1 MTAQGLPDALPAVR
15 EDLQLQAQNANP
27 DGSPAWTL
35 LDPVS
40 NAFYK
45 IGWLE
50 FELLSRWHL
59 GDPQSVLKAT
69 AEQTLLQPTED
80 ELLATL
86 QFLQQHHLLEI
97 RTPAFTETLIAQ
109 YRRSRLSKLQWLLHH
124 YLFFRIPLWH
134 PDRWLQR
141 TLPWIAWL
149 YTPAMAWC
157 LLGASLTGVVLAARQ
172 FDVFAASWVETL
184 SPGGFAGY
192 VVALTLSKSL
202 HELGHALTATRYRVR
217 VAHMGVAFLVMWPVL
232 YTDTS
237 ESWKLTQRRQRLAIA
252 SAGII
257 TELALAGL
265 ATLAW
270 ALTEP
275 GDMRQAFFFLASAA
289 WLISLG
295 LNVSPFMR
303 FDGYFILS
311 DLLDF
316 HNLHERSSALARTWL
331 RRHLLGWNDAYDEHF
346 APRQHAALIA
356 FALVTWVY
364 RLTVFLGIAFAVYFL
379 FFKLLGILLFLVE
392 MAWFVVRPFVQ
403 EFKVWTARSSEIL
416 PGRKRLAGVA
426 GVLALAVALIPWGV
440 SVEAAGFAHSQQM
453 HALYSPTPAR
463 LVTLPAGEAPV
474 AQHALLF
481 ALEQPE
487 SAMRMQLAQAGAAAL
502 DGQLAGLGAVPDGEE
517 RRMTLL
523 QQRNLRQSQSNAEAD
538 EAVRLQLTS
547 PIAGTL
553 TDIDPELVPG
563 TWVNPRQPLGMVINP
578 NSWSVEALIGQHDL
592 QRVRVGNQARFYMA
606 AAPLHMIRGVV
617 TDIDSNKLTA
627 LPHALMSSRFGG
639 PVPVLSD
646 SAGLSPR
653 DALYRVRIRLNE
665 PPPHLHV
672 QRGTVQI
679 DAAAHSWLL
688 DLLTAAA
695 AVLVRELSF

>member
-1 MTAQGLPDALPAVR
+1 MTVQGLPDTLPAVR
-15 EDLQLQAQNANP
+15 EDLQLQAQGANP

-40 NAFYK
+40 NSFYK

-50 FELLSRWHL
+50 FELLARWHL
-59 GDPQSVLKAT
+59 GDPKEVLKAT
-69 AEQTLLQPTED
+69 AAQTLLQPSEE

-86 QFLQQHHLLEI
+86 QFFQHHHLLEI
-97 RTPAFTETLIAQ
+97 RTPDFTEALIAN
-109 YRRSRLSKLQWLLHH
+109 YRRGRLSKIQWLLHH

-134 PDRWLQR
+134 PDRWLNR
-141 TLPWIAWL
+141 ALPWVRWL

-157 LLGASLTGVVLAARQ
+157 TLGACVAGLVLAARQ

-192 VVALTLSKSL
+192 VVALTVSKSL
-202 HELGHALTATRYRVR
+202 HELGHAFTATRFRVR

-237 ESWKLTQRRQRLAIA
+237 ESWKLTRRKQRLAIA

-257 TELALAGL
+257 TELALAGF

-275 GDMRQAFFFLASAA
+275 GDMRQALFFLASTA

-295 LNVSPFMR
+295 LNISPFMR

-316 HNLHERSSALARTWL
+316 HNLHERSSALARTWI
-331 RRHLLGWNDAYDEHF
+331 RRHLLGWKDAYDEHF

-392 MAWFVVRPFVQ
+392 MAWFVVRPFMQ
-403 EFKVWTARSSEIL
+403 EFKVWKSRSGDIL
-416 PGRKRLAGVA
+416 PGRKRLAGLA
-426 GVLALAVALIPWGV
+426 GLAAMAVALIPWDL
-440 SVEAAGFAHSQQM
+440 SVQAEGFAHSQQVHM
-453 HALYSPTPAR
+453 VYSPAPAR
-463 LVTLPAGEAPV
+463 LVSLPAGGAAV
-474 AQHALLF
+474 SRHALLF

-487 SAMRMQLAQAGAAAL
+487 STMRMQLADAGAAAL
-502 DGQLAGLGAVPDGEE
+502 DMQLAGLGAVPEGEE
-517 RRMTLL
+517 RRLTLL
-523 QQRNLRQSQSNAEAD
+523 QQLNVRQSQSNAEAD
-538 EAVRLQLTS
+538 EAVRLRLTT

-563 TWVNPRQPLGMVINP
+563 TWVNPRQALGIVINP
-578 NSWSVEALIGQHDL
+578 ASWSVEALIGQHDL
-592 QRVRVGNQARFYMA
+592 QRVRIGNKARFYMPD
-606 AAPLHMIRGVV
+606 APLDMVRGVV
-617 TDIDSNKLTA
+617 TDIDSNKVST
-627 LPHALMSSRFGG
+627 LPHALMSAHFGG
-639 PVPVLSD
+639 PVAVLAD
-646 SAGLSPR
+646 SAGLTPR
-653 DALYRVRIRLNE
+653 DGLYRVRIRLDE
-665 PPPHLHV
+665 APPHLRV

-679 DAAAHSWLL
+679 DATAHSWLT